1 MELIVISKSKLKIM
15 LTPPDMQRY
24 ELADGQMDCADEQTR
39 RAFRHIFDDARDQ
52 IGFDT
57 EGERLFV
64 QLYTSRGGGCEIFVT
79 KLGSGSDAVTHDTVT
94 PSEAALL
101 RRVLEHN
108 NADEIE
114 DIEMNADRNTSDTP
128 LLPVRVPTSTPVALV
143 FPSISVLVSACRR
156 LLTLGQHRDSQAY
169 ILSSAST
176 DMTPC
181 CLVISV
187 PRTSLYRLPDP
198 YAFLF
203 EYGSLTDVDPL
214 FLYLREH
221 GSILCTEDAVNVLGK
236 L

>member
-79 KLGSGSDAVTHDTVT
+79 KLGAKDDACTHNTVT

-108 NADEIE
+108 ADEIE
-114 DIEMNADRNTSDTP
+114 DTVMNADRDTNDAP
-128 LLPVRVPTSTPVALV
+128 LLPARVPTSTPVALV
-143 FPSISVLVSACRR
+143 FSSISTLLSACRR
-156 LLTLGQHRDSQAY
+156 ILTLGQHRDSQAY
-169 ILSSAST
+169 ILSSASP
-176 DMTPC
+176 DRTPC
-181 CLVISV
+181 CLVLSV
-187 PRTSLYRLPDP
+187 PRTSLYRLPDA
-198 YAFLF
+198 YAFLL
-203 EYGSLTDVDPL
+203 EYGRLTDVDPL

-221 GSILCTEDAVNVLGK
+221 GRVLCDEDAVSVLGK

>member
-79 KLGSGSDAVTHDTVT
+79 KLGTGSGAFTHDTVT

-108 NADEIE
+108 ADEIE
-114 DIEMNADRNTSDTP
+114 DTEMNADRDTSDTP
-128 LLPVRVPTSTPVALV
+128 LLPTRVQASAPVALV
-143 FPSISVLVSACRR
+143 FSIISILVSACRR
-156 LLTLGQHRDSQAY
+156 LLSLGQHRDSQAY

-176 DMTPC
+176 DLTPC
-181 CLVISV
+181 CLVVSV

-198 YAFLF
+198 YAFLL
-203 EYGSLTDVDPL
+203 EYGSLTDVEPL

-221 GSILCTEDAVNVLGK
+221 GSVLCAEDAVSVLGM

>member
-24 ELADGQMDCADEQTR
+24 ELTDGQMDCADEQTR

-79 KLGSGSDAVTHDTVT
+79 KLGAKNGTCTYDAVT

-101 RRVLEHN
+101 RRVMEHN
-108 NADEIE
+108 ANGME
-114 DIEMNADRNTSDTP
+114 DIEMNADRDTNDTP
-128 LLPVRVPTSTPVALV
+128 LLPTRVQTSTPVALV
-143 FPSISVLVSACRR
+143 FSSISILLSACRR
-156 LLTLGQHRDSQAY
+156 LLTLGDHRDSHAY
-169 ILSSAST
+169 ILSTPS
-176 DMTPC
+176 DDQTPC
-181 CLVISV
+181 CLVLSV
-187 PRTSLYRLPDP
+187 PRTSLYRLPDT
-198 YAFLF
+198 YAFLL
-203 EYGSLTDVDPL
+203 EYGRLTDVEPL

-221 GSILCTEDAVNVLGK
+221 GRVLCDEDAVSVLGK

>member
-24 ELADGQMDCADEQTR
+24 ELCDGQMDCADEQTR

-79 KLGSGSDAVTHDTVT
+79 KLGTRSGTCTYDTVT

-101 RRVLEHN
+101 RRVMEHN
-108 NADEIE
+108 TDEIE

-128 LLPVRVPTSTPVALV
+128 LLPVRVTPSTPVALV
-143 FPSISVLVSACRR
+143 FSSISILSSACRR
-156 LLTLGQHRDSQAY
+156 LLTLGDHRDSQAY
-169 ILSSAST
+169 ILSASSA
-176 DMTPC
+176 DQTPC
-181 CLVISV
+181 CLVLSV
-187 PRTSLYRLPDP
+187 PRTSLYRLPDA
-198 YAFLF
+198 YAFLL
-203 EYGSLTDVDPL
+203 EYGCLTDVEPL

-221 GSILCTEDAVNVLGK
+221 GRVLCDEDAVSVLGK